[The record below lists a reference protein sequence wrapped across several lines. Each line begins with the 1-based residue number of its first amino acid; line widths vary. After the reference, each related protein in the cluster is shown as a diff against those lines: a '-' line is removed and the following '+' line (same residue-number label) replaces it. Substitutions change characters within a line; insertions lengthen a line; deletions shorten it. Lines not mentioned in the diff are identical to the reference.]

1 MTSPTIER
9 GELIMAQSRKQTK
22 AELSPAMKQL
32 VEQYSLTKDD
42 FWQLPQN
49 KSYILL
55 HDACMRIA
63 TEAGV
68 VFDKPVWLQQ
78 GPDNWALEL
87 SGSIGEKTYW
97 TTGEASKANTKQSY
111 PLAMAEKRA
120 KDRLTLYLT
129 GHYHQ
134 GIKSEIE
141 AEAYAKPKDDE
152 KETVEEE
159 SLTAHAPSEIIASPK
174 KPVRTGS
181 TKKDLKLKIRS
192 KRLELGISDEGM
204 DELVR
209 DLFGNAADHR
219 TITTVQLKQ
228 LYEEVKNKEQQHALE
243 ELIHEET
250 NDDKPV
256 EEEQS

>member
-1 MTSPTIER
+1 
-9 GELIMAQSRKQTK
+9 MAQYSKQAK
-22 AELSPAMKQL
+22 PKLSGAMKEL
-32 VEQYSLTKDD
+32 AEQFDLTEDKD
-42 FWQLPQN
+42 FWILKQN
-49 KSYILL
+49 NDYVLL

-63 TEAGV
+63 AEAGV

-87 SGSIGEKTYW
+87 SGSIGDKTYW
-97 TTGEASKANTKQSY
+97 TTGEAGPKNTNQAY

-129 GHYHQ
+129 GHYHR
-134 GIKSEIE
+134 GIWSEVE
-141 AEAYAKPKDDE
+141 AESFEKPKDAE
-152 KETVEEE
+152 KETVKEDYSPEV
-159 SLTAHAPSEIIASPK
+159 IASPK
-174 KPVRTGS
+174 KPIRTGS
-181 TKKDLKLKIRS
+181 TKKDLKIKIRS

-250 NDDKPV
+250 NDDKP